1 MWQSYDV
8 CYNVGCDVN
17 LVCDG
22 VGISV
27 VCLGCDTIMF
37 IMWRLCYWS
46 TVAANDVCMT
56 YVVCCSCRW
65 HYRAMSRSQRAASEL
80 STTPRHRRCLATG
93 RRRWRHTVVTRSSA
107 WAPSRHTSVSVYHW
121 RPRRPSAPTLV
132 RPWTQPPHPR
142 CHSDTHQYQ
151 CTTDGHADLQ
161 HRPWYDLELSL
172 LTLAVTQTHIS
183 ISVPLSVP
191 RRPSA
196 PTLVRPW

>member
-1 MWQSYDV
+1 MWRSYDCYV
-8 CYNVGCDVN
+8 CYNMGCDVN

-80 STTPRHRRCLATG
+80 STTPRHRRYLATG

-107 WAPSRHTSVSVYHW
+107 WAPSRHTSALVYHW

-132 RPWTQPPHPR
+132 RLWTQPPP
-142 CHSDTHQYQ
+142 
-151 CTTDGHADLQ
+151 
-161 HRPWYDLELSL
+161 LSL
-172 LTLAVTQTHIS
+172 PQWVLQ
-183 ISVPLSVP
+183 
-191 RRPSA
+191 
-196 PTLVRPW
+196 TLVHGLL